1 MSTNEKP
8 KVKVIA
14 PVENSNLQAAVKQSV
29 ILPTDASAKA
39 NTIQIAHDPAP
50 NIAALQK
57 ATQQS
62 ASLPQNRIMVRESVE
77 KTSDKS

>member
-8 KVKVIA
+8 KVKVNVLI
-14 PVENSNLQAAVKQSV
+14 ENSNLQAAVKQSV

-39 NTIQIAHDPAP
+39 NNIQITNDPAP
-50 NIAALQK
+50 NIVALQK

-62 ASLPQNRIMVRESVE
+62 ASLPKNGIVVRESVE
-77 KTSDKS
+77 KSSES